1 MLTIAAAERC
11 ATPNQKSPIVSIE
24 TGDPMPALGQERTS
38 TVHLPMSA
46 FPPEADIER
55 SDGLVRL
62 VPILLQKS
70 LMAPAWSDSLVQTR
84 FGVEA
89 GDDGAAQ
96 SRPKAAVLFI

>member
-1 MLTIAAAERC
+1 MIGRVE
-11 ATPNQKSPIVSIE
+11 E
-24 TGDPMPALGQERTS
+24 TSASFEARSAPRSHPTTLGQERTS

>member
-1 MLTIAAAERC
+1 MGRVAVDVDLAFDHHEDRTRTAIARHGR
-11 ATPNQKSPIVSIE
+11 PPWQ
-24 TGDPMPALGQERTS
+24 PAVVRRVPRPRRSSWS
-38 TVHLPMSA
+38 TVNRHTSRYVC
-46 FPPEADIER
+46 F
-55 SDGLVRL
+55 